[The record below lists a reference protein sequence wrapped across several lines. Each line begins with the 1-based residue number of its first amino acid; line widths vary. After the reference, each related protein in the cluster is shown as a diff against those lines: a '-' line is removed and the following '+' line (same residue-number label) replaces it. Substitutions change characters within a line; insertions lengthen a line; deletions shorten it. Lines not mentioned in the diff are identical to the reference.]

1 MSSRILCAVLG
12 AALLAPLPLLAQEE
26 AAVIPTGDQCTYPVD
41 LLWHREPK
49 DAPATMGVS
58 VVNKASGQQVPGLN
72 ASHFAVAWDN
82 QQAPNDESFQVQQ
95 SANAFKLVEPTDSE
109 GAAEPQGVD
118 PVNYDVYFAVDLT
131 ASMAEELAAGSSD
144 KKSSK
149 LRWALRLI
157 VNFIQPDKQGSS
169 LFDSKDRVY
178 ISGFTDKVEAE
189 FMSSTTAER
198 KKIREALAKINEFA
212 PKSDAA
218 ALYASMLHNLSN
230 IESRGDQYKDASKK
244 REAVLIVITDSFNGM
259 DLESRRALRGCDQN
273 DPLADE
279 VGKAILKA
287 QQATN
292 NGLKM
297 YLLALG
303 EEGETKRYS
312 LTEPANRRCR
322 IAETQAEVVDGRAF
336 RALGER
342 GLTRGGYRASTNPA
356 ELGGFVRSQFEALKS
371 AYEITYQGP
380 EGVSSPRSFMVQVK
394 LGDAVCADEERLQSN
409 IIPQARATDIA
420 TSPGEFALFL
430 AGLILAMF
438 FLPRSMTNLTTLGG
452 GGGAPKK
459 RKKAPAKKKRRKK
472 G

>member
-1 MSSRILCAVLG
+1 MTPRFLCAALSVL
-12 AALLAPLPLLAQEE
+12 LMAPLPALSQDAPAL
-26 AAVIPTGDQCTYPVD
+26 PTGDQCTYPVD

-58 VVNKASGQQVPGLN
+58 VINKSSGQQVPGLN
-72 ASHFAVAWDN
+72 AEHFTVSWDG
-82 QQAPNDESFQVQQ
+82 QEAPKDESFQVQQ
-95 SANAFKLVEPTDSE
+95 SANAFKLVEPAE
-109 GAAEPQGVD
+109 GAGEATPQGVD

-131 ASMAEELAAGSSD
+131 ESMAEELDAGGSA

-178 ISGFTDKVEAE
+178 ISGFTDRVEAD

-212 PKSDAA
+212 PRADSA

-230 IESRGDQYKDASKK
+230 IEARGDQYKDASKK

-259 DLESRRALRGCDQN
+259 DLESRRALKGCDQN
-273 DPLADE
+273 DELADT
-279 VGKAILKA
+279 VGKAILSA

-303 EEGETKRYS
+303 EEGETQRYS
-312 LTEPANRRCR
+312 LTEPSHRRCR
-322 IAETQAEVVDGRAF
+322 IGATQAEVVDGRAF

-342 GLTRGGYRASTNPA
+342 GLTRGGYRASKNPA
-356 ELGGFVRSQFEALKS
+356 DLGGFVRSQFEALKS
-371 AYEITYQGP
+371 AYEIAYTGP
-380 EGVSSPRSFMVQVK
+380 ADVSKPRAFSVQVK
-394 LGDAVCADEERLQSN
+394 LGDAVCVDEERLQSN
-409 IIPQARATDIA
+409 IIPQARATDVA
-420 TSPGEFALFL
+420 TSASEVALFL
-430 AGLILAMF
+430 AGLILAAF
-438 FLPRSMTNLTTLGG
+438 FLPRSLTNLTTLGG
-452 GGGAPKK
+452 GAAPPKK
-459 RKKAPAKKKRRKK
+459 RKKAPAKKRRRKK